1 MHKDMELREVVEK
14 CNEVL
19 RSGGVIL
26 YPTDTIW
33 GIGCDATN
41 AEAVKRVYEI
51 KRREDSK
58 AMIVLVANTN
68 EMWKY
73 VESVPDIA
81 EQLFEAAEAKGSKP
95 LTVVMEGGCAVASNL
110 LPEQKTIAIRIPQ
123 HDFCQGLL
131 RKFRRAVVSTSANI
145 SGESSPTKFSDISQE
160 IINAVDFV
168 VPAEFE
174 KGSTRSASSIVSV
187 GKSGEVAVLRP

>member
-1 MHKDMELREVVEK
+1 MEKRDVIEK

-41 AEAVKRVYEI
+41 ADAVRKVYEI

-58 AMIVLVANTN
+58 AVIILVANRDD
-68 EMWKY
+68 MWRY
-73 VESVPDIA
+73 VESVPDVA
-81 EQLFEAAEAKGSKP
+81 DQLFEAAEAKGSKP
-95 LTVVMEGGCAVASNL
+95 LTVIMEGGCAVAQNILAS
-110 LPEQKTIAIRIPQ
+110 EEKTVAIRIPQ
-123 HDFCQGLL
+123 HEFCQDLL
-131 RKFRRAVVSTSANI
+131 RKFRRAIVSTSANI
-145 SGESSPTKFSDISQE
+145 SGEKSPSRFSEITQE
-160 IINAVDFV
+160 IIDAVDFV

-187 GKSGEVAVLRP
+187 GRTGEIAVLRQ